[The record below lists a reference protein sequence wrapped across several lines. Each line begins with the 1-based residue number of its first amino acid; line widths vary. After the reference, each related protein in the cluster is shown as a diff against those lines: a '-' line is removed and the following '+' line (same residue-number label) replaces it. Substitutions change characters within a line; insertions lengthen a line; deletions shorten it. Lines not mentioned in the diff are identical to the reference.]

1 MFITT
6 YQVFSSALVRT
17 VFVIRTTRFSHPH
30 QCVPSHRLEST
41 ASEYRSR
48 YWRRWELLAFEYVKI
63 NVDNEFW
70 KIKSMQY
77 ALVDSNWNI
86 TLCLEIWLAMY
97 ASEVATWRADT
108 SVPPSPDQT
117 IATEEHSGQCP
128 PNFFC
133 APQIFLFPGKFVLKI

>member
-17 VFVIRTTRFSHPH
+17 AFVIRTTRFSHPH

-41 ASEYRSR
+41 ALEHRSR
-48 YWRRWELLAFEYVKI
+48 YWRMWELLAFEYVKI
-63 NVDNEFW
+63 NVDNKFW

-77 ALVDSNWNI
+77 ALVDSNSNI
-86 TLCLEIWLAMY
+86 TICLEIWLAMY

-108 SVPPSPDQT
+108 SVSPSPDQA
-117 IATEEHSGQCP
+117 IAMEGHLGHC
-128 PNFFC
+128 
-133 APQIFLFPGKFVLKI
+133 PQISFVPPKFSCSQENLF